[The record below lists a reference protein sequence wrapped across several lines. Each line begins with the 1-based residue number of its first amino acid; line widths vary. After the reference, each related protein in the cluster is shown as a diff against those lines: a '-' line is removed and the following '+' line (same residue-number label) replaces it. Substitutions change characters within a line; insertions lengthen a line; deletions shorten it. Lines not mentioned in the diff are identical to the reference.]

1 VQFSV
6 IRHYLKIIRLHIVA
20 GGLLAFTLGALLGLV
35 NGGKF
40 DPLHFVLFYAVIF
53 FGDLSTHFSNDYFDY
68 EQDHHN
74 RKKTFFSGS
83 KLLITNPRMLRPVRN
98 VSVVLLLVSVS
109 VAALL
114 VALGLAS
121 IELLLVGLGVN
132 FLGWFY
138 SAPPL
143 RLVSRGLGEAA
154 IALAV
159 GLGIPAAGY
168 LSANGQFDGWF
179 ALFAFPFLMY
189 GFMLALSLEAPDVD
203 GDRLGDKKTLGALK
217 GLASVFTLTFA
228 VSLAAMLTFVS
239 YTWLAGGFAVY
250 FWVVAVFAAVPF
262 AAGVV
267 SLLGIRW
274 RRKAEVLSLVGV
286 FSLFVFNVLM
296 VAYLFNLVVGV
307 F

>member
-1 VQFSV
+1 M
-6 IRHYLKIIRLHIVA
+6 IRSYLKMVRLHIVA

-35 NGGKF
+35 NGGVF

-68 EQDHHN
+68 EQDSRYS
-74 RKKTFFSGS
+74 RKTVFSGS
-83 KLLITNPRMLRPVRN
+83 KLLVSNPNMLLYARK

-109 VAALL
+109 VAALA
-114 VALGLAS
+114 VAFGFAS

-143 RLVSRGLGEAA
+143 RLVSHGLGEVA

-168 LSANGQFDGWF
+168 LSAVGGFDGWF
-179 ALFAFPFLMY
+179 ALFIVPFLMY

-203 GDRLGDKKTLGALK
+203 GDRLGNKKTLGALK
-217 GLASVFTLTFA
+217 GVSAVYNVVFVVAF
-228 VSLAAMLTFVS
+228 VAMLSFVG
-239 YTWLAGGFAVY
+239 YAWLVGGFAVD
-250 FWVVAVFAAVPF
+250 FWIIAIFSIVPF
-262 AAGVV
+262 AAGVAGLF
-267 SLLGIRW
+267 SLRW
-274 RRKAEVLSLVGV
+274 GRKVEQMSLVGV

-296 VAYLFNLVVGV
+296 VAYLLVAVVGV